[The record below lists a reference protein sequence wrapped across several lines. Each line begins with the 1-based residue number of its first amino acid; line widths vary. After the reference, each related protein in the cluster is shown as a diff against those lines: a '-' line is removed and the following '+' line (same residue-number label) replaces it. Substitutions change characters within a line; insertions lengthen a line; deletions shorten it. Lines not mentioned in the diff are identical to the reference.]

1 MKKLLAHI
9 SGFIAIS
16 LLLLIVTLVVKTVLF
31 DSKQIAIS
39 PVEPRLGEVAAAER
53 LAQAVRIPTN
63 SWTSSRIDTPAF
75 VAFIEYVEQTFPLVD
90 SFLARE
96 LVNDYSLLY
105 HWRGTDPNLEPIL
118 LMGHYDVVP
127 VEEASLPDWEQ
138 GPYSGL
144 IEDGMIWGRG
154 TMDDKMA
161 VIGILETA
169 ERLLQEGFQPKRGLY
184 FAFGHDEEVSG
195 KRGAGT
201 MSKMLAAQGVQLGF
215 VLDEG
220 GMTIQNAM
228 SGLSKPLS
236 VVGVAEKGYLSLTL
250 TAKIA
255 DGGHSSMP
263 AKETAVSVLSH
274 AIVRLSENPLPSRL
288 NDNLSRQMFDYL
300 GPEMDFGTKMVF
312 ANRWLFSGILEDQL
326 SADPKTNATI
336 RTTTAPTMING
347 GVKDNVLPTEAS
359 AQVNFRLMP
368 GDTKETVIAY
378 LKGIISDERVS
389 IEPYGASI
397 YAEASP
403 VSPTDA
409 FGFKMIQQT
418 IGEIMPESV
427 VIPNLSV
434 GATDA
439 RYYAELSDQ
448 IYRYSPMFVVSK
460 DLTRMHGKNE
470 RLSVENYLRMIA
482 FYDRLIRNSCE

>member
-1 MKKLLAHI
+1 MKKLLTRLSWFVLLMFAI
-9 SGFIAIS
+9 LIAT
-16 LLLLIVTLVVKTVLF
+16 LLIKTSLF
-31 DSKQIAIS
+31 SSKQIAIS
-39 PVEPRLGEVAAAER
+39 PIEPIVVETAAAER
-53 LAQAVRIPTN
+53 LAAAVRIPTN
-63 SWTSSRIDTPAF
+63 SWTSSKIDTPAF
-75 VAFIEYVEQTFPLVD
+75 EAFLVFIEETFPLVD
-90 SFLARE
+90 SLLERE

-105 HWRGTDPNLEPIL
+105 HWPGADQSLDPIL

-127 VEEASLPDWEQ
+127 VEEASLANWEQ

-144 IEDGMIWGRG
+144 IADGMIWGRG

-161 VIGILETA
+161 VIGILETT
-169 ERLLQEGFQPKRGLY
+169 EGLLKEGFQPKRGLY

-195 KRGAGT
+195 LRGADV
-201 MSKMLAAQGVQLGF
+201 MSKRLQAEEVKLAYI
-215 VLDEG
+215 LDEG
-220 GMTIQNAM
+220 GMTIADAM
-228 SGLSKPLS
+228 AGLSKPLS

-250 TAKIA
+250 TATIA

-263 AKETAVSVLSH
+263 AKETAVSLLSK
-274 AIVRLSENPLPSRL
+274 AIVRLSENPLPARM
-288 NDNLSRQMFDYL
+288 DEMLSRQMFDYL
-300 GPEMDFGTKMVF
+300 GPEMDFATKMVF
-312 ANRWLFSGILEDQL
+312 ANRWLFGGVLEDQL
-326 SADPKTNATI
+326 SQDPKTNATI

-368 GDTKETVIAY
+368 GDDIKSVIAY
-378 LKGIISDERVS
+378 VEDIISDERVS
-389 IEPYGASI
+389 VQPYEGSI
-397 YAEASP
+397 YSEASP

-418 IGEIMPESV
+418 IGEIMPASV

-439 RYYAELSDQ
+439 RYYYPLSDQ
-448 IYRYSPMFVVSK
+448 VYRYSPMFIESS
-460 DLTRMHGKNE
+460 DLKRMHGKDE
-470 RLSVENYLRMIA
+470 RLSVENYLRMVA

>member
-1 MKKLLAHI
+1 MKKLLKRI
-9 SGFIAIS
+9 SAFIGILLVLLIAT
-16 LLLLIVTLVVKTVLF
+16 LLLKTVLF
-31 DSKQIAIS
+31 SSKQIAIS
-39 PVEPRLGEVAAAER
+39 PVEPRLGDMAAAER
-53 LAQAVRIPTN
+53 LAQAIRIPTN

-75 VAFIEYVEQTFPLVD
+75 VAFVDYVEQTFPLVD
-90 SFLARE
+90 SMLARE

-105 HWRGTDPNLEPIL
+105 HWRGTNPSLDPIL
-118 LMGHYDVVP
+118 LMAHYDVVP
-127 VEEASLPDWEQ
+127 VEEASLSAWEQ

-144 IEDGMIWGRG
+144 IKDGMIWGRG
-154 TMDDKMA
+154 AMDDKMTVIA
-161 VIGILETA
+161 VLETA
-169 ERLLQEGFQPKRGLY
+169 ERLLREGFQPERGLY

-195 KRGAGT
+195 LRGAGS
-201 MSKMLAAQGVQLGF
+201 MSKILAEQNVRLAY

-220 GMTIQNAM
+220 GMSIQNAM
-228 SGLSKPLS
+228 SGLDKPLS

-250 TAKIA
+250 RAEIA

-263 AKETAVSVLSH
+263 AKETAVSVLSN

-288 NDNLSRQMFDYL
+288 HDPLSQQMFDYL
-300 GPEMDFGTKMVF
+300 GPEMAFGTKMVF
-312 ANRWLFSGILEDQL
+312 ANRWLFSSVVETQL

-347 GVKDNVLPTEAS
+347 GVKDNVLPTEAN
-359 AQVNFRLMP
+359 AQINFRLMP
-368 GDTKETVIAY
+368 GDNQKSVIAY
-378 LKGIISDERVS
+378 VKKIISDERVS
-389 IEPYGASI
+389 VEPYGASI

-418 IGEIMPESV
+418 IGEIMPTSV

-439 RYYAELSDQ
+439 RYYTGLSDQ
-448 IYRYSPMFVVSK
+448 VYRYSPMLVSSK
-460 DLTRMHGKNE
+460 DLTRIHGIDE

-482 FYDRLIRNSCE
+482 FYDRLIRISCK